1 MNIVIIFI
9 SLEEICL
16 IKHGNPKAYT
26 NPNVVNALKA
36 QSLTN
41 VRKMYNVT
49 DIESFEQYMN
59 ESGDK
64 FFKIT
69 IKSE

>member
-1 MNIVIIFI
+1 MNIIIFI
-9 SLEEICL
+9 SLEEISL

-36 QSLTN
+36 QSLKN

-49 DIESFEQYMN
+49 DIENFEQYMN
-59 ESGDK
+59 ESGDN

>member
-1 MNIVIIFI
+1 MNIVTIFI

-16 IKHGNPKAYT
+16 IKYGNPKAYT
-26 NPNVVNALKA
+26 NPNVVNALKE

-49 DIESFEQYMN
+49 DIESFEQYMTEN
-59 ESGDK
+59 DDI

-69 IKSE
+69 IKTN

>member
-1 MNIVIIFI
+1 MNIVTIFI

-16 IKHGNPKAYT
+16 IKYGNPKAYT

-36 QSLTN
+36 QSLKN

-49 DIESFEQYMN
+49 DIENFEQYMN